1 MAIIPAHVNH
11 WQRIEQD
18 VSESL
23 LISIEPHIL
32 SHIAHE
38 SVDGDRLEL
47 LPLFAQSDSLIQA
60 IALHLKSEL

>member
-47 LPLFAQSDSLIQA
+47 LPLFAQPNFLIQA